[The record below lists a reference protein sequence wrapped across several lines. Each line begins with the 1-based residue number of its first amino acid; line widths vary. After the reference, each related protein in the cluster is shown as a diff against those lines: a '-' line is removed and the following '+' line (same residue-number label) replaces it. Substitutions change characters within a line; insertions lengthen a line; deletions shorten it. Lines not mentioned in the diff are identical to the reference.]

1 MKTTCEMTI
10 RLRRYLALLLLPALF
25 CLLPAAFS
33 NAQSSA
39 TQAQIEAGRQLY
51 ASTCG
56 NSYCHGSEGKG
67 GGGPKLRDRV
77 FRAGYLRQI
86 IRDGIEDTAMP
97 GYKDRFS
104 AEQINQLAAY
114 LLSLSPGKGDSPEQ
128 ALTRPAANPP
138 SEHLNPPRN
147 NPAAP
152 PAPTNKQPSV
162 NLAVTGVA
170 PDNAAWA
177 LRGDARAGRELVF
190 DAAQITNCRVC
201 HSVNGI
207 GGKVASDLNHLR
219 ELPPRQILQAL
230 LAPRNSNPE
239 KYVAIALV
247 TRSGEKYA
255 GIKRDETDEAL
266 RLYDT
271 SILPPISRNFLKSEL
286 ASVQSLNSPS
296 CPGGHA
302 ERYTLKQLLDLISFL
317 KSADL
322 KNSASVSL
330 QELF

>member
-1 MKTTCEMTI
+1 MTS
-10 RLRRYLALLLLPALF
+10 RSLRRLILFLLLPTAL
-25 CLLPAAFS
+25 CLLSFGFS

-77 FRAGYLRQI
+77 YRAGYLRQI

-97 GYKDRFS
+97 GYKDRFTP
-104 AEQINQLAAY
+104 EQINQLAAY

-128 ALTRPAANPP
+128 ALTRPPANPV
-138 SEHLNPPRN
+138 SEHLNPTHN
-147 NPAAP
+147 NPATNTAP
-152 PAPTNKQPSV
+152 ANTQPAVK
-162 NLAVTGVA
+162 LAVTGVTA
-170 PDNAAWA
+170 DSAAWA

-190 DAAQITNCRVC
+190 DSAQITNCRVC

-230 LAPRNSNPE
+230 LAPRNSDPG
-239 KYVAIALV
+239 KYVGITLV
-247 TRSGEKYA
+247 TRSGEKYN
-255 GIKRDETDEAL
+255 GIKRDETNEAL

-271 SILPPISRNFLKSEL
+271 SVLPPISRNFLKSEL
-286 ASVQSLNSPS
+286 ASIQPLGSPT

-322 KNSASVSL
+322 KNPASVSL

>member
-1 MKTTCEMTI
+1 MTS
-10 RLRRYLALLLLPALF
+10 RTLRRLTFFLLVPAAF
-25 CLLPAAFS
+25 CLLSFGFS
-33 NAQSSA
+33 TAQSPA
-39 TQAQIEAGRQLY
+39 IQEQIEAGRQLY

-77 FRAGYLRQI
+77 YRAGYLRQI

-114 LLSLSPGKGDSPEQ
+114 LLSLSPGKGDTPEQ
-128 ALTRPAANPP
+128 ALTRPPANPV
-138 SEHLNPPRN
+138 SEHLNPARS
-147 NPAAP
+147 NPATNTAP
-152 PAPTNKQPSV
+152 ANAQPAVK
-162 NLAVTGVA
+162 LAVTGVTA
-170 PDNAAWA
+170 DNAAWA

-201 HSVNGI
+201 HSVNGV

-239 KYVAIALV
+239 KYVALTLV
-247 TRSGEKYA
+247 TRSGEKYN
-255 GIKRDETDEAL
+255 GLKRDETDEAL

-271 SILPPISRNFLKSEL
+271 SVLPPISRNFLKSEL
-286 ASVQSLNSPS
+286 ASVQPLGSPT

-322 KNSASVSL
+322 KNPASVSL